1 MPACDIDHLKDDFDQ
16 MKACYKGEC
25 EYTWEE
31 GITGVN
37 SCVARYFTGDNDARC
52 ASPTQ
57 SDYWEHLTP
66 DQQAAV
72 CSGIAGLGLDTT
84 ITHGGGRDG
93 DYVADGGAC
102 HYRPESKFLPAQ
114 CVYYPNYRAC
124 ETLSES
130 QCRSVSKF
138 NCSWNSADNICK
150 KAIWGCTDKN
160 AKNYDSAATV
170 DDGTCD
176 YIYGCMNPHARNY
189 DPSATKDDGSCILP
203 PDYH

>member
-1 MPACDIDHLKDDFDQ
+1 MPACDISHFKHDFDQ
-16 MKACYKGEC
+16 MEACYKDEC
-25 EYTWEE
+25 EYIWNP

-37 SCVARYFTGDNDARC
+37 SCVPGYFTGDNDARC
-52 ASPTQ
+52 DSPTK
-57 SDYWEHLTP
+57 SNYWQHLTP

-84 ITHGGGRDG
+84 ITYGGGPDV
-93 DYVADGGAC
+93 DHVAYGGVC
-102 HYRPESKFLPAQ
+102 QRRGPDPWNPSQ
-114 CVYYPNYRAC
+114 CLYLPNYRAC

-130 QCRSVSKF
+130 QCHAVSKF
-138 NCSWNSADNICK
+138 NCYWNSDDSICK
-150 KAIWGCTDKN
+150 KAIWGCTDKK
-160 AKNYDSAATV
+160 AKNYNTAATA